1 MFVVFNVILVYNKK
15 GGLLVDGIVIIL
27 FYNLLE
33 DGGIKYNLL
42 NGGLVDINVIKVV
55 EDRVNVLLVDGLK
68 GVKCIFF
75 DEVMVFGYV
84 KEQDLVQ
91 LFVEGL
97 VDIVDMVV
105 IQKVGLMFGVDLLGG
120 FGIEYWKCIGEYYN
134 FNLII
139 VNDQVD

>member
-55 EDRVNVLLVDGLK
+55 EDCVNVLLVDGLK

-84 KEQDLVQ
+84 KE
-91 LFVEGL
+91 
-97 VDIVDMVV
+97 
-105 IQKVGLMFGVDLLGG
+105 
-120 FGIEYWKCIGEYYN
+120 
-134 FNLII
+134 
-139 VNDQVD
+139 